1 MPIIYLS
8 PSTQENNI
16 YVTGTG
22 SEEYWMNRLADA
34 MIPYLNSCGIRYKR
48 NTPDMTAG
56 SSIRQANQGWYDFYL
71 ALHSNAAAESNYG
84 NVRGIIAFYYP
95 GSRQGQRA
103 AELIA
108 QELRKIYPLP
118 GKVTTRSTTTL
129 GEVAQ
134 SNAPAVLVEIGYH
147 DNWSDA
153 TWVEGHMDAIAQQL
167 ARALTEFFGLP
178 FIYPM
183 DPVQGAVA
191 LNWGTLNLRSYPSP
205 TGSIIANLPNGTQV
219 TIYGEWQGWYVVHHD
234 GHVGYAAAAYIDT

>member
-95 GSRQGQRA
+95 TSTQGQRA
-103 AELIA
+103 AQIFVNN
-108 QELRKIYPLP
+108 LRGIYPLP
-118 GKVTTRSTTTL
+118 DRVNTRPTTSL
-129 GEVAQ
+129 GEVRD
-134 SNAPAVLVEIGYH
+134 SKFPAVLLE
-147 DNWSDA
+147 SA
-153 TWVEGHMDAIAQQL
+153 TTTTTRTPAGSRTTSRRSPATLSSASRTTS
-167 ARALTEFFGLP
+167 ASPSSGPPTPGRASSTRE
-178 FIYPM
+178 
-183 DPVQGAVA
+183 
-191 LNWGTLNLRSYPSP
+191 
-205 TGSIIANLPNGTQV
+205 
-219 TIYGEWQGWYVVHHD
+219 
-234 GHVGYAAAAYIDT
+234 AAP